1 MGYSGKIY
9 DIDET
14 KRIQERLAEQD
25 KLFASIEK
33 EKKIGDTS
41 LVRYVVIGAG
51 VILLIVVFSK
61 FIKK

>member
-25 KLFASIEK
+25 KLFSSIEK

>member
-14 KRIQERLAEQD
+14 KRTQERLAEQD
-25 KLFASIEK
+25 KLFSSIEK